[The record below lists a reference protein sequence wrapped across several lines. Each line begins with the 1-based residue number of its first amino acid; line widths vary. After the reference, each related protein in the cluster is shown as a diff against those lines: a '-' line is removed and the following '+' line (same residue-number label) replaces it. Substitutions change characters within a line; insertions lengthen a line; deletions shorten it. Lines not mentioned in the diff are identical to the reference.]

1 MFMDSQRIQGNLF
14 QLLNAAMAFIFKHL
28 SLSGTTDT
36 LEREEHLTIPYKA
49 IREGVLNSLCHRDYR
64 TAGGSVG
71 IAIYDDRVEI
81 ENPGAFPH
89 DWDIEKMKSEHCSE
103 PQNPLIAT
111 ILYKRKMLENWG
123 RGISLMIDECKKAG
137 LPEPEYRLDNG
148 FVVLVFRY
156 GNDNHISTIQVPHK
170 HHISTVQVQS
180 LIETVG
186 SETYSVKE
194 IMDLLRLKNRS
205 HFSKEYLK
213 PALENGLLE
222 PIYPKQPSHPKQ
234 KYRLTDRGK
243 SYLSSINKLY

>member
-1 MFMDSQRIQGNLF
+1 MF
-14 QLLNAAMAFIFKHL
+14 
-28 SLSGTTDT
+28 
-36 LEREEHLTIPYKA
+36 P
-49 IREGVLNSLCHRDYR
+49 
-64 TAGGSVG
+64 
-71 IAIYDDRVEI
+71 
-81 ENPGAFPH
+81 
-89 DWDIEKMKSEHCSE
+89 E

-137 LPEPEYRLDNG
+137 LPEPECRLGNG

-156 GNDNHISTIQVPHK
+156 GNDN
-170 HHISTVQVQS
+170 HISTVQVQS

-234 KYRLTDRGK
+234 KYLLTDRGK